1 MLELRTRTGQLP
13 PPTTEERDPEISV
26 CDESAIGA
34 VAGLFDDAL
43 KLGDV
48 PVRTGEAPADLAL
61 SDRGTKTKVDRRVAA
76 CDQRECAIEERER
89 FTVGEPLEGVLAGDD
104 EVLRRP
110 HIIPCQLEMHC
121 YHRGKLALA
130 LGIEQKQRVRGEA
143 VQRAA
148 ILLQERAVRRVL
160 HEGVPEE
167 VLELRLDRGNLDEPA
182 RLQGPELGASVHT
195 DLASRMRSSS
205 ETAN

>member
-13 PPTTEERDPEISV
+13 PPTTEERDPEIGV
-26 CDESAIGA
+26 RDEPAIGA

-48 PVRTGEAPADLAL
+48 PVRTGEAPPDLAL
-61 SDRGTKTKVDRRVAA
+61 SDRRPKTQVDRPIPAG
-76 CDQRECAIEERER
+76 DQKEGAIEECDRLAVR
-89 FTVGEPLEGVLAGDD
+89 EPLEGMLAGDH

-130 LGIEQKQRVRGEA
+130 LGIEGKQRVSDAE

-148 ILLQERAVRRVL
+148 GVLQ
-160 HEGVPEE
+160 
-167 VLELRLDRGNLDEPA
+167 
-182 RLQGPELGASVHT
+182 QG
-195 DLASRMRSSS
+195 
-205 ETAN
+205 